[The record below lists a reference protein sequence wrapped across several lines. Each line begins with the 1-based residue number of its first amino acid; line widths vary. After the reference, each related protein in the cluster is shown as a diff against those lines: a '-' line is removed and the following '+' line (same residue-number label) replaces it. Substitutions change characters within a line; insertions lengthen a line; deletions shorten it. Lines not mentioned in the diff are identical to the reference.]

1 MSENLFRVVP
11 GPPKLALPGLLPVYE
26 LYVRSGAEL
35 LGLPDALSAE
45 LWLSAQLGE
54 LHAAAPDDAS
64 YAKALGDLIKV
75 QRRAGTPG
83 AHAFLAVVA
92 AIGPE
97 DLRATAAKSAVDL
110 RNPLLTE
117 IPAWID
123 EVGTARPVDACTI
136 QDGTLDRTQL
146 LVEFRYPDGS
156 GHHAL
161 SVSLSGGLPVQL
173 VAVGDMMGMRTELR
187 RTLEEGEVVVATL
200 PLPLA
205 GDTLRPAFE
214 LLAEVPRPELT
225 APFHANLTFARHR
238 LSLLPD

>member
-1 MSENLFRVVP
+1 MSDNLFRVVP

-35 LGLPDALSAE
+35 LRQPDPLSAE

-54 LHAAAPDDAS
+54 LHSAAPDDES
-64 YAKALGDLIKV
+64 YLKALGDLIKV

-83 AHAFLAVVA
+83 AHAFLSVLA
-92 AIGPE
+92 AIGPAE
-97 DLRATAAKSAVDL
+97 LRATAGKSAADL

-117 IPAWID
+117 RPDWLD
-123 EVGTARPVDACTI
+123 LVGTAKAVDAASI

-156 GHHAL
+156 GHHGL
-161 SVSLSGGLPVQL
+161 SVSLSAGLPVQL
-173 VAVGDMMGMRTELR
+173 VAVGDMLGMRTELR

-200 PLPLA
+200 PLELA
-205 GDTLRPAFE
+205 HDLLTKAFAE
-214 LLAEVPRPELT
+214 LAEVPRPELT
-225 APFHANLTFARHR
+225 APFHANLTFARDR
-238 LSLLPD
+238 LARLV